1 LLADIG
7 GGHIQTPNVE
17 GYETNYRELATR
29 KVDVFLGT
37 SRRYVPRFP
46 SRTVSRSH

>member
-29 KVDVFLGT
+29 KVDVFLAVGT
-37 SRRYVPRFP
+37 SRRYVPRF
-46 SRTVSRSH
+46 RRGR